1 MNYEMDGVRRG
12 EVIGNVGRLSLE
24 RFEVRQ
30 GMEGTKLKKALR
42 PSKGN
47 MGT

>member
-1 MNYEMDGVRRG
+1 MNYEMDGVGRG

-30 GMEGTKLKKALR
+30 GKVGKAR
-42 PSKGN
+42 Y
-47 MGT
+47 